1 MISEQKLIDI
11 IKTMIDYNML
21 SVSDLDNPS
30 YVLERVNLYLE
41 AKKFVYDNFKGC
53 F

>member
-1 MISEQKLIDI
+1 MTYEEKILDI

>member
-1 MISEQKLIDI
+1 MTPEQKLIDI
-11 IKTMIDYNML
+11 IKTMIDFNLL
-21 SVSDLDNPS
+21 SVKDLDNPS
-30 YVLERVNLYLE
+30 YVLERVNLYLD